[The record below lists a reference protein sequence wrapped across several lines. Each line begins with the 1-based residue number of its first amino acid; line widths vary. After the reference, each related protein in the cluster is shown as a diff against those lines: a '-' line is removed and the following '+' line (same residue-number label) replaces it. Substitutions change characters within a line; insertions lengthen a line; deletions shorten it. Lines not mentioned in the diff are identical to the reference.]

1 MHTFFKV
8 ALAAARGSNF
18 ASTASQKEDQFDGT
32 VLRAEDVRS
41 ISMLPSPDWKGKSML
56 NWPLIAISGIVEI
69 GLRDEG

>member
-41 ISMLPSPDWKGKSML
+41 ISMLPSDWKGKSML
-56 NWPLIAISGIVEI
+56 NWPLIAISGILEI
-69 GLRDEG
+69 GLRAEG